1 MQYKN
6 EKTLHLINVIGK
18 IIKKNRLE
26 KTDLSLNT
34 FAYGYDL
41 NPGNLSRIEN
51 GQIEAKIT
59 MLWRIAEALEMPLST
74 IIKQVENEIGNK
86 FFIVEK

>member
-6 EKTLHLINVIGK
+6 QKTLHLINIIGK
-18 IIKKNRLE
+18 IVKKYRQE
-26 KTDLSLNT
+26 KNSVSLNM
-34 FAYGYDL
+34 FAYEYEL

-59 MLWRIAEALEMPLST
+59 MLWRIAEALEIPLSNL
-74 IIKQVENEIGNK
+74 IKRVENELGSNFSIT
-86 FFIVEK
+86 EK